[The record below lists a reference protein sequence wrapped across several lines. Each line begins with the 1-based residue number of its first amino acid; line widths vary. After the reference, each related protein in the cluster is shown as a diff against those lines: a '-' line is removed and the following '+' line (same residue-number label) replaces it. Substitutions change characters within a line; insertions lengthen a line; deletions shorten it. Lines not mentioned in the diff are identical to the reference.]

1 MRTESTL
8 PQTVAIVL
16 ALLVVLLMMHF
27 VPKPVFEPHG
37 ILLPAKVT
45 LTPASP
51 DQVRVYRSL
60 PDNYQTL
67 GRITIEMH
75 AAKGANQRLDQVHMV
90 TKAQSLAA
98 NVGANGIVF
107 NIMYGGGQEGSALN
121 SYYLIG
127 YAFSTKVPDE
137 LNINLISSAE

>member
-107 NIMYGGGQEGSALN
+107 NIMYGGGQEGSGKDRQLRN
-121 SYYLIG
+121 PRHSDHRRYRCR
-127 YAFSTKVPDE
+127 FR
-137 LNINLISSAE
+137 

>member
-8 PQTVAIVL
+8 PQVVAVVL

-27 VPKPVFEPHG
+27 VPKSAFEPHG
-37 ILLPAKVT
+37 ILLPAKAT
-45 LTPASP
+45 LAPISP

-75 AAKGANQRLDQVHMV
+75 AAKGANQRLDQVSMV
-90 TKAQSLAA
+90 TKARSLAA
-98 NVGANGIVF
+98 SAGANGIVF
-107 NIMYGGGQEGSALN
+107 NIMYGGGQEGAALN

-137 LNINLISSAE
+137 LNVNLTSSAE

>member
-1 MRTESTL
+1 VRTESTL

-127 YAFSTKVPDE
+127 Y
-137 LNINLISSAE
+137 